1 MALTKLG
8 SVKAITQVLV
18 TSADLASE
26 VTGTLPVGNGGTGQ
40 SSYTNGQLLIGQTSG
55 NTLAKAVLS
64 GDVTMDQTGAVAI
77 GAGKVTNTMLAGS
90 IAASKLVGTDIA
102 TVGTITS
109 GTWNGTTIAVANGG
123 TGQATAANA
132 INALLPTQTGNSG
145 EYLTTDGSVAS
156 WAPVSASLTVGTSA
170 ITSGTATRLLYET
183 SGNVLGEVSGAT
195 SDGTSV
201 TFGSGNLRATS
212 PRITTSALDAN
223 GNAVI
228 SLTATG
234 SAVNSLTIANS
245 AAGTLDGTSRLIG
258 NYVTI
263 GTTGSDAAV
272 RLKFAPKGTTYPNG
286 SAIIVPFGSRYDDGG
301 IQWEGLNGYSIH
313 QNSGGG
319 WLSINCNNL
328 ALGAGG
334 AQGGA
339 AAHVCMLANTLLSW
353 SGSTTTPI
361 DDGSTS
367 TYLTIGRR
375 AAGDLRLGG
384 IDVDLNAAIVAQ
396 TLSVQGVTTGGTT
409 NQAGKDFTIDCSRG
423 KGTGAGGSFIVRTA
437 AAGSSGS
444 TLNSLANAL
453 TIDSAK
459 LATFTGA
466 VTLAG
471 VLTAGSGPTTVTDS
485 TGKVLSAA
493 LNTVGVA
500 QGGTG
505 ATTLTGLLQGN
516 GASAVTAISNSST
529 VGQCL
534 RVTGTS
540 TYAWGALDLADTD
553 AVTGTLPA
561 GNGGTGNAFFAVSG
575 PASSTKT
582 FTFPNSSSTV
592 AVLGTAQT
600 FTAVQTYSAARIG
613 TPVALSDGANIATNA
628 ALGNY
633 FRVTLGGNRTLD
645 APTNAVDGQQI
656 VYEFIQDGTGS
667 RTLTLASGTGGFI
680 LGTDITSTTLT
691 TTASKTDYMT
701 CVYNSTAQRWR
712 VVGFVKGF

>member
-102 TVGTITS
+102 TVGTITA

-123 TGQATAANA
+123 TG
-132 INALLPTQTGNSG
+132 
-145 EYLTTDGSVAS
+145 
-156 WAPVSASLTVGTSA
+156 
-170 ITSGTATRLLYET
+170 
-183 SGNVLGEVSGAT
+183 
-195 SDGTSV
+195 
-201 TFGSGNLRATS
+201 
-212 PRITTSALDAN
+212 
-223 GNAVI
+223 
-228 SLTATG
+228 
-234 SAVNSLTIANS
+234 
-245 AAGTLDGTSRLIG
+245 
-258 NYVTI
+258 
-263 GTTGSDAAV
+263 
-272 RLKFAPKGTTYPNG
+272 
-286 SAIIVPFGSRYDDGG
+286 
-301 IQWEGLNGYSIH
+301 
-313 QNSGGG
+313 
-319 WLSINCNNL
+319 
-328 ALGAGG
+328 
-334 AQGGA
+334 
-339 AAHVCMLANTLLSW
+339 
-353 SGSTTTPI
+353 
-361 DDGSTS
+361 
-367 TYLTIGRR
+367 
-375 AAGDLRLGG
+375 
-384 IDVDLNAAIVAQ
+384 
-396 TLSVQGVTTGGTT
+396 
-409 NQAGKDFTIDCSRG
+409 
-423 KGTGAGGSFIVRTA
+423 
-437 AAGSSGS
+437 
-444 TLNSLANAL
+444 
-453 TIDSAK
+453 
-459 LATFTGA
+459 
-466 VTLAG
+466 
-471 VLTAGSGPTTVTDS
+471 
-485 TGKVLSAA
+485 
-493 LNTVGVA
+493 
-500 QGGTG
+500 

-516 GASAVTAISNSST
+516 GTSAVTAISNSST

-582 FTFPNSSSTV
+582 FTFPNASSTI

-613 TPVALSDGANIATNA
+613 TPVVLTDGANIATNA

-633 FRVTLGGNRTLD
+633 FRVTLGGNRALD

>member
-8 SVKAITQVLV
+8 SVKAVTQVLV

-102 TVGTITS
+102 SVGTITA

-123 TGQATAANA
+123 TGQTTAANA
-132 INALLPTQTGNSG
+132 INALLPSQTGNSG

-156 WAPVSASLTVGTSA
+156 WAPVSASLIVSTSA

-183 SGNVLGEVSGAT
+183 SGNVLGEISGAT
-195 SDGTSV
+195 SDGTNV
-201 TFGSGNLRATS
+201 TFGDGNARMTSPWITTGLDDSVGNREIAFTATS
-212 PRITTSALDAN
+212 
-223 GNAVI
+223 
-228 SLTATG
+228 
-234 SAVNSLTIANS
+234 SAVNWLTVTN
-245 AAGTLDGTSRLIG
+245 AASGGNVIVGTDGSNT
-258 NYVTI
+258 
-263 GTTGSDAAV
+263 AV
-272 RLKFAPKGTTYPNG
+272 PLYLYPKGGSYPNG
-286 SAIIVPFGSRYDDGG
+286 PQVFIRHGVRYD
-301 IQWEGLNGYSIH
+301 QPEWSWPSPLNGYGIH

-319 WLSINCNNL
+319 WMSINANNI

-353 SGSTTTPI
+353 TGSTTTPI

-367 TYLTIGRR
+367 TYLIVGRR

-384 IDVDLNAAIVAQ
+384 IDVDLNSSIVAQ
-396 TLSVQGVTTGGTT
+396 TLSVQGALTGGTT

-471 VLTAGSGPTTVTDS
+471 VLTAGSGPTTVTDP

>member
-102 TVGTITS
+102 TVGTITA
-109 GTWNGTTIAVANGG
+109 GTWNGTAIAVANGG
-123 TGQATAANA
+123 TGLTALGSALQVLRVNAGATALEFAA
-132 INALLPTQTGNSG
+132 PSGSPGGSDTQLQRNNSG
-145 EYLTTDGSVAS
+145 AFG
-156 WAPVSASLTVGTSA
+156 G
-170 ITSGTATRLLYET
+170 I
-183 SGNVLGEVSGAT
+183 SGAT
-195 SDGTSV
+195 SDGTNV
-201 TFGSGNLRATS
+201 TFGDGNARLTSPWITTGLDDSAGNREIAFTATS
-212 PRITTSALDAN
+212 
-223 GNAVI
+223 
-228 SLTATG
+228 
-234 SAVNSLTIANS
+234 SAVNWLTVTN
-245 AAGTLDGTSRLIG
+245 AASGGNVIVGTDGSNT
-258 NYVTI
+258 
-263 GTTGSDAAV
+263 AV
-272 RLKFAPKGTTYPNG
+272 PLYLYPKGGSYPNG
-286 SAIIVPFGSRYDDGG
+286 PQVFIRHGVRYD
-301 IQWEGLNGYSIH
+301 QPEWSWPSPLNGYGIH

-319 WLSINCNNL
+319 WMSINANNI

-353 SGSTTTPI
+353 TGSTTTPI

-367 TYLTIGRR
+367 TYLIVGRR
-375 AAGDLRLGG
+375 AAADLRLGG
-384 IDVDLNAAIVAQ
+384 IDVDLNSSIVAQ